1 MTTTTTTTESNST
14 TNNGNNDNND
24 IIMSMLRI
32 TISKNCD
39 RWIKFLEE
47 LFGNKFSLLL
57 WAGAVLCFVG
67 YALRQARKQ
76 GIAQESKKNLEKENF
91 SCS

>member
-1 MTTTTTTTESNST
+1 MLFHIS
-14 TNNGNNDNND
+14 
-24 IIMSMLRI
+24 IMQIAKDYNRFFRAKFTARSLE
-32 TISKNCD
+32 

-67 YALRQARKQ
+67 YSLQQVSRVEINA
-76 GIAQESKKNLEKENF
+76 IATTMLAI
-91 SCS
+91 